1 MNSSLHHFLNQK
13 EPLPGRRF
21 LYSIPG
27 PDVRLYRM
35 TSVSWLDTAE
45 IQPCPGWNQ
54 NFVHPS

>member
-13 EPLPGRRF
+13 ELLPGRRF
-21 LYSIPG
+21 LYSIHG

-45 IQPCPGWNQ
+45 ISLCPGWNQ